1 MFSITMIDR
10 YLLWLFL
17 RVLLLSFT
25 SLAGLLVIINLF
37 SNLDDFIEYGK
48 REGELTQLLL
58 QYYGPFLLSIFE
70 RLCGLLSMMSVLF
83 VVAWLYRTNEFT
95 ALLAAGISKGR
106 VVRPLLAGSV
116 VVILVAA
123 ASRELVIP
131 KYQDILDRKPQD
143 LNPQLPRLLKPDYD
157 RETGV
162 GISGRHLLPSKNE
175 VVDISL
181 RLPPQLWRDG
191 RQVLAASAIYE
202 KATEQ
207 QPAGYRLRSIKSP
220 AQLPS
225 SNDLKLGD
233 RPVVLTAKEHAW
245 LQPGECFLATSVDFE
260 SLRGGNSW
268 KQYGSTWELI
278 ERIYRQNSHFS
289 ADVKVRV
296 HSRFVQPILDLSLI
310 LLGLPVVLTRPDRHL
325 FWVAGACFGVV
336 AIFMGVTM
344 AIRALGETGYL
355 LEPAWAAWI
364 PILIF
369 LPYAFA
375 KSRWAMKT

>member
-1 MFSITMIDR
+1 MTMIDR
-10 YLLWLFL
+10 YLIWLYI
-17 RVLLLSFT
+17 RVLLLSFS

-48 REGELTQLLL
+48 REGNLGGILV
-58 QYYGPFLLSIFE
+58 QYYAPFLLSIFE
-70 RLCGLLSMMSVLF
+70 RLCGLLSMMAVLF

-106 VVRPLLAGSV
+106 VVRPLLVGSIA
-116 VVILVAA
+116 VITLAA
-123 ASRELVIP
+123 VSREAIIP

-143 LNPQLPRLLKPDYD
+143 LNPQLPRLLKPDFD

-191 RQVLAASAIYE
+191 RQILASSAVYE
-202 KATEQ
+202 KANDQ
-207 QPAGYRLRSIKSP
+207 HAAGYRLRAIQTP
-220 AQLPS
+220 LNLPN
-225 SNDLKLGD
+225 NDDLILGD
-233 RPVVLTAKEHAW
+233 RAVVLTSKQHNW
-245 LQPGECFLATSVDFE
+245 LQPGECFLVTGVDFE

-268 KQYGSTWELI
+268 KQYGSTTELI
-278 ERIYRQNSHFS
+278 ERLYRQGSHFS

-355 LEPAWAAWI
+355 LEPAWAAWL
-364 PILIF
+364 PIILF
-369 LPYAFA
+369 LPYGYA
-375 KSRWAMKT
+375 KARWAMST

>member
-1 MFSITMIDR
+1 MTMIDR
-10 YLLWLFL
+10 YLIWLYI
-17 RVLLLSFT
+17 RVLLLSFS

-48 REGELTQLLL
+48 REGNLSGILV
-58 QYYGPFLLSIFE
+58 QYYAPFLLSIFE
-70 RLCGLLSMMSVLF
+70 RLCGLLSMMAVLF

-106 VVRPLLAGSV
+106 VVRPLLVGSIA
-116 VVILVAA
+116 VITLAA
-123 ASRELVIP
+123 VSREAIIP

-143 LNPQLPRLLKPDYD
+143 LNPQLPRVLKPDFD

-191 RQVLAASAIYE
+191 RQILASSAVYE
-202 KATEQ
+202 KANDQ
-207 QPAGYRLRSIKSP
+207 HAAGYRLRAIQSP
-220 AQLPS
+220 LNLPN
-225 SNDLKLGD
+225 NDDLILGD
-233 RPVVLTAKEHAW
+233 RAVVLTAKQHNW
-245 LQPGECFLATSVDFE
+245 LQPGECFLATGVDFE

-268 KQYGSTWELI
+268 KQYGSTTELI
-278 ERIYRQNSHFS
+278 ERLYRQGSHFS

-355 LEPAWAAWI
+355 LEPAWAAWL
-364 PILIF
+364 PIILF
-369 LPYAFA
+369 LPYGYA
-375 KSRWAMKT
+375 KARWAMNT

>member
-1 MFSITMIDR
+1 VFSITMVDR
-10 YLLWLFL
+10 YLLWLYL

-48 REGELTQLLL
+48 REGELTTILL

-116 VVILVAA
+116 AVIVFAA
-123 ASRELVIP
+123 VSREMIIP

-143 LNPQLPRLLKPDYD
+143 LNPQLPRLLKPDFD
-157 RETGV
+157 RETSV

-175 VVDISL
+175 VVDIAL

-191 RQVLAASAIYE
+191 RQILAASAIYE
-202 KATEQ
+202 KANDQ
-207 QPAGYRLRSIKSP
+207 HPAGYRLRSIHSP
-220 AQLPS
+220 PQLPS
-225 SNDLKLGD
+225 NDDLVLGD
-233 RPVVLTAKEHAW
+233 KKVVLTAKQHNW
-245 LQPGECFLATSVDFE
+245 LQPGECFLVTNVDFE

-268 KQYGSTWELI
+268 KQYGSTAELI
-278 ERIYRQNSHFS
+278 DRLYRQNSHFS

-296 HSRFVQPILDLSLI
+296 HSRFVQPILDMSLI

-355 LEPAWAAWI
+355 LEPAWAAWL
-364 PILIF
+364 PILLF
-369 LPYAFA
+369 LPYGFA
-375 KSRWAMKT
+375 KSRAAMKT

>member
-1 MFSITMIDR
+1 VFSITMIDR

-48 REGELTQLLL
+48 REGELTQLLF

-123 ASRELVIP
+123 ASREWVIP

-191 RQVLAASAIYE
+191 RQILASSAIYE

-233 RPVVLTAKEHAW
+233 RSVVLTAKEHSW
-245 LQPGECFLATSVDFE
+245 LQPGECFLATDVDFE

-268 KQYGSTWELI
+268 KQYGSTMELI
-278 ERIYRQNSHFS
+278 DRIYRQNSHFS

-344 AIRALGETGYL
+344 VIRALGETGYL

>member
-1 MFSITMIDR
+1 MTMIDR
-10 YLLWLFL
+10 YLIWLYI
-17 RVLLLSFT
+17 RVLLLSFS

-48 REGELTQLLL
+48 REGNLSGILV
-58 QYYGPFLLSIFE
+58 QYYAPFLLSIFE
-70 RLCGLLSMMSVLF
+70 RLCGLLSMMAVLF

-106 VVRPLLAGSV
+106 VVRPLLVGSIA
-116 VVILVAA
+116 VITLAA
-123 ASRELVIP
+123 VSREAIIP

-143 LNPQLPRLLKPDYD
+143 LNPQLPRLLKPDFD

-191 RQVLAASAIYE
+191 RQILASSAVYE
-202 KATEQ
+202 KATDQ
-207 QPAGYRLRSIKSP
+207 HAAGYRLRAIQSP
-220 AQLPS
+220 LNLPN
-225 SNDLKLGD
+225 NDDLVLGD
-233 RPVVLTAKEHAW
+233 RVVVLTAKQHNW
-245 LQPGECFLATSVDFE
+245 LQPGECFLVTGVDFE

-268 KQYGSTWELI
+268 KQYGSTTELI
-278 ERIYRQNSHFS
+278 ERLYRQGSHFS

-355 LEPAWAAWI
+355 LEPAWAAWL
-364 PILIF
+364 PIILF
-369 LPYAFA
+369 LPYGYA
-375 KSRWAMKT
+375 KARWAMKT